1 MRHRA
6 LTAAGVGLALIALLS
21 PAPGPAA
28 AQTEIAPPYVLSG
41 GGGNL
46 LAQPQASYTT
56 IAITVVGGAAGG
68 PVVFTPAAASA
79 PGGCTN
85 NGTLS
90 TSCPASLMATSLAVT
105 ANVVQVDIRGVK
117 TATMTITGGPD
128 TDAISVEGPAA
139 PADFVG
145 TLNVTTGDGGDQ
157 LTVRGNVQTV
167 HDTSG
172 ADTGADRYT
181 IASPA
186 ITGDLAPAGGN
197 DVVVTDAPALTLDGG
212 DGDDTL
218 TGPGALNGG
227 PGNDT
232 LKPTTPA
239 TPVDGGANDAAGADR
254 VSYEHVAGAL
264 TLQLTGGGAANVDG
278 VPRVTG
284 IEEIAGGAGNDTMIG
299 DGATNVMLGGTG
311 DDTIDGRGGVDDLD
325 GGPGD
330 DTVSYASETADVV
343 VSLAA
348 GTGGPAG
355 AVDVLRSFE
364 GVSTGSGNDLVV
376 GTDADERFAVG
387 AGHDQVNAGRGND
400 IVEGG
405 DGNDLL
411 RGGAGRDVLA
421 GGAGSDTVTYDERTS
436 GEPVTV
442 SLAAGTGGGAGED
455 DALSGIEDVVATP
468 GPDSLTG
475 DGGPNGLYGGG
486 GRDAISG
493 LGGDDRLFGGDA
505 RDTIDG
511 GPGRDQMYGEAGDDS
526 LAAFDNEPDL
536 VDCGA
541 SLDDDAQVDPTD
553 TVIGCEYSRRLDIPI
568 PVDADQDG
576 TVAAFD
582 CNDNNPAINPA
593 AIDIPADGIDQN
605 CDGFDEQKPFVAGA
619 VNLLT
624 RPTSKGRRIRSLS
637 VSGVQKGARLEATC
651 TPPKAKKS
659 KKTKKSTKSKQV
671 TKVKKSTKAKKATT
685 FKWVKK
691 ATKFRWVKKATK
703 FTWVKQSSRWVKRP
717 TQFKWVKRSTKFKW
731 VKKKV
736 VRSPCA
742 FKTKTRTATSSKRAV
757 SFTKYFRNRVLPPA
771 TRIEIRVTNGG
782 RVGKI
787 WIYRI
792 NQRTAPRETRR
803 CLSNGDDKPAKVCP
817 LEER

>member
-1 MRHRA
+1 MRRRA
-6 LTAAGVGLALIALLS
+6 LTAAGVGLALIAML
-21 PAPGPAA
+21 APGAGPVA

-46 LAQPQASYTT
+46 LAQPQAAYST

-68 PVVFTPAAASA
+68 PVVFTPAAAGA

-90 TSCPASLMATSLAVT
+90 TTCPASLMATSLAVT

-167 HDTSG
+167 HDVSG

-181 IASPA
+181 IESPA

-218 TGPGALNGG
+218 TGPGPLDGG

-232 LKPTTPA
+232 LKPTTPD

-254 VSYEHVAGAL
+254 VSYERVASPL

-278 VPRVTG
+278 VARVAG
-284 IEEIAGGAGNDTMIG
+284 IEEVAGGAGNDTMIG

-325 GGPGD
+325 GGPGS
-330 DTVSYASETADVV
+330 DTVSYASESAGVV
-343 VSLAA
+343 VSLAG
-348 GTGGPAG
+348 GTGGPAD
-355 AVDVLRSFE
+355 AVDVLRNFE
-364 GVSTGSGNDLVV
+364 GASTGSGNDLVV
-376 GTDADERFAVG
+376 GTDADEHFAVG
-387 AGHDQVNAGRGND
+387 PGDDQVNAGRGND

-421 GGAGSDTVTYDERTS
+421 GGAGTDTVTYDERSS
-436 GEPVTV
+436 GEPVSV

-475 DGGPNGLYGGG
+475 DGGPNALFGGG
-486 GRDAISG
+486 GRDDISG
-493 LGGDDRLFGGDA
+493 LAGDDRLFGGDA

-511 GPGRDQMYGEAGDDS
+511 GAGRDQLYGEAGDDS
-526 LAAFDNEPDL
+526 LAAFDNEPDI

-582 CNDNNPAINPA
+582 CNDNDPAINPA
-593 AIDIPADGIDQN
+593 AIDVPADGIDQN

-624 RPTSKGRRIRSLS
+624 RRTSKGRRIRSLS
-637 VSGVQKGARLEATC
+637 VTGAQKGTRLQATC
-651 TPPKAKKS
+651 IPKKAKKS
-659 KKTKKSTKSKQV
+659 TTSKQAKQATTYKWV
-671 TKVKKSTKAKKATT
+671 KRATKYKWVKKFTKFKWVKKSTTWVEQPTKLKWVKQATT

-691 ATKFRWVKKATK
+691 KA
-703 FTWVKQSSRWVKRP
+703 F
-717 TQFKWVKRSTKFKW
+717 
-731 VKKKV
+731 

-742 FKTKTRTATSSKRAV
+742 FKKKTRTATSSKRAV
-757 SFTKYFRNRVLPPA
+757 SFTKYFRNRVLPPG
-771 TRIEIRVTNGG
+771 TRIEIRVTNRD

-792 NQRTAPRETRR
+792 NQRTSPRETRR
-803 CLSNGDDKPAKVCP
+803 CLSDGDDKKAKVCP